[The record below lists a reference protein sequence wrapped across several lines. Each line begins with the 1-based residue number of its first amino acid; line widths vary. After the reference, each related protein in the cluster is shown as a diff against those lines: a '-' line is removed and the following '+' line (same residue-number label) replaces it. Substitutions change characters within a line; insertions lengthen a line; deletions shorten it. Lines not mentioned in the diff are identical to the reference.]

1 MTAGGAPAPAEAD
14 EGAEASSEGA
24 SPSLVA
30 PAERRAGWR
39 RPLLVLAGIAAVLV
53 PIAARVVVE
62 GRAELAAADE
72 ARAREDLDAEL
83 EHLGRALRWRMPG
96 SGHDEAALER
106 LWALGEAQEAR
117 GAEGR
122 DAALAAYRELR
133 EGLLATRAWGIP
145 HRERWEAANERIAVL
160 MAAQERDNGTD
171 VSGTGDPEGFHR
183 ALLSKTPGPEP
194 IRGNLAAVAFAGWVA
209 CTAGLLLQ
217 GLGPRGRL
225 RARPALRWGL
235 GAVLCLV
242 AWAVLLAT
250 AHG

>member
-1 MTAGGAPAPAEAD
+1 MTEPGRAGERVAAPDDGEAEA
-14 EGAEASSEGA
+14 
-24 SPSLVA
+24 A
-30 PAERRAGWR
+30 PVERRAWWR
-39 RPLLVLAGIAAVLV
+39 RPAIVLGAAVAVLV

-72 ARAREDLDAEL
+72 ARAQGDLDGEL

-96 SGHDEAALER
+96 SGHDEEALER
-106 LWALGEAQEAR
+106 LWTLAQAHEAR
-117 GAEGR
+117 GTEGR
-122 DAALAAYRELR
+122 VAALAGYRELR

-145 HRERWEAANERIAVL
+145 HRDRWEAANARIAAL
-160 MAAQERDNGTD
+160 MAATEREIGTD
-171 VSGTGDPEGFHR
+171 LSGTGDPEAHHL
-183 ALLSKTPGPEP
+183 ALLSKEPGPDP
-194 IRGNLAAVAFAGWVA
+194 IRGDLAALAFAGWVA
-209 CTAGLLLQ
+209 CTAGLLLR

-225 RARPALRWGL
+225 RPRPALRWGL

>member
-1 MTAGGAPAPAEAD
+1 MTV
-14 EGAEASSEGA
+14 SE
-24 SPSLVA
+24 P
-30 PAERRAGWR
+30 RAGWR
-39 RPLLVLAGIAAVLV
+39 RPAIILGAIAAVLG
-53 PIAARVVVE
+53 PITARVVVE

-72 ARAREDLDAEL
+72 ARAQEDLDAEI
-83 EHLGRALRWRMPG
+83 EHLGRALRWRMLG

-106 LWALGEAQEAR
+106 LWALGQAYEAR

-145 HRERWEAANERIAVL
+145 HRERWEAANDRIAAL
-160 MAAQERDNGTD
+160 MAAQERDDGTD
-171 VSGTGDPEGFHR
+171 SSSTGDPEGFHH
-183 ALLSKTPGPEP
+183 ALLSRAPGPEP

-209 CTAGLLLQ
+209 CTAGLLLR

-225 RARPALRWGL
+225 RPRPAVRWGL